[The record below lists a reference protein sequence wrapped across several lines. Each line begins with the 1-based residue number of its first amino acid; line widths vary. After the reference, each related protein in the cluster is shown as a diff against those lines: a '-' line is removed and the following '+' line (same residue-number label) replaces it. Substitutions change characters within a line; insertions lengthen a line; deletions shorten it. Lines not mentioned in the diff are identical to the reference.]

1 MKKCIL
7 MFALLVIAIVVAVLM
22 EKNTEMIPDQEQ
34 LLSENNIENMVLNND
49 RFE

>member
-1 MKKCIL
+1 

-34 LLSENNIENMVLNND
+34 LLSENNIENIVLNND

>member
-7 MFALLVIAIVVAVLM
+7 MFTLLVIAIVVAVLM
-22 EKNTEMIPDQEQ
+22 DKNTEIIPDQEQ
-34 LLSENNIENMVLNND
+34 LLSENNIENTVFNND